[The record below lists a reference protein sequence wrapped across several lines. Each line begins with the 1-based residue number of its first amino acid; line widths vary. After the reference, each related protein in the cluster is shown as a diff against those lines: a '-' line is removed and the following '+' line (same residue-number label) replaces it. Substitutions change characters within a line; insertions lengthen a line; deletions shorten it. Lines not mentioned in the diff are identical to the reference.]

1 MQVTSAQASKML
13 KKLQEQLKSM
23 ESMEAQMSTFHAA
36 VGENVED
43 VRPDYEFTQYQ
54 REMEKVEEQIR
65 ALKHAIN
72 EFNVK
77 TEVPGFG
84 ITIDQMLILIPQL
97 TKKKEK
103 YQRMKDTL
111 PKQRDEMLLHRGS
124 GVIDYVYANY
134 RIDTAKEAYEHV
146 CDELARAQNALDV
159 LNNTVTFEVSS

>member
-1 MQVTSAQASKML
+1 ML
-13 KKLQEQLKSM
+13 KKLQEQFKSM

-77 TEVPGFG
+77 
-84 ITIDQMLILIPQL
+84 
-97 TKKKEK
+97 
-103 YQRMKDTL
+103 
-111 PKQRDEMLLHRGS
+111 PKCP
-124 GVIDYVYANY
+124 V
-134 RIDTAKEAYEHV
+134 
-146 CDELARAQNALDV
+146 LA
-159 LNNTVTFEVSS
+159 